1 MKSKRLKV
9 FRQKINRKNLVYE
22 VHPKPETKESAINL
36 VANLVNERFKEQS
49 GLIYTSNVQQC
60 EDVWMRLKD
69 KKVSCLPY
77 HGEKDIDIRKKTQRK
92 WSNDKCQVLVCTEA
106 FGLGINKA
114 DVAFVI
120 HFTTSPFI
128 QNYYQESGRAG
139 RDGCESYCILLYQAR
154 DFAMEMVPKVGDQGQ
169 ETLIKMRNMIK
180 YAQNETECRSK
191 MLSKLLDE
199 EDASSCNM
207 CDICM
212 GSQKGSAE
220 EQDITNQSILIMQIL
235 KESLVNQYKL
245 SFRQI
250 NQILRGTIKHSEA
263 KKIMTKLKIS
273 EETAHKFSLTELTY
287 ILFELVAD
295 GYIKLDIRHEPK
307 YKKKVCVFLN
317 TRKAIQFLK
326 KENKPGMIMINIPYL
341 SRNKRKERKEKKEE
355 KKDNQ
360 YSKKQSMQK
369 KRKKQHMAKK
379 RGFLDASHD
388 DDYSEAIAYF
398 ATVNKKR
405 KLSLN
410 GDDEATNNGPIF
422 SLKDGLDEEEIPP
435 REDNEDESVPEEF
448 DEQSLSYKVFIDLSL
463 WNAEKGPNRL
473 GRRKI
478 IQLAQQAGYII
489 KYGGSTAIEDIIGV
503 NAWRRFG
510 NSLFLKMRRINKEW
524 KKNKDVTEIKSKI
537 NHQQDSMNNYQTM
550 GNPIIINHHH
560 HYGPHIFHSN
570 GDKNNNNDNKL
581 AMIQPEERISTPKQ
595 SSGQRPKPIQ
605 LPSRLKR
612 KGRVPASFK
621 SFQAASCLSPDNSSF
636 NSGFSLTKR
645 TRTRKRQT
653 PAVKDTIIKP
663 RTNPVYENQIIIS
676 DSEEEY
682 DNGGEEDN
690 FDFIDSKDDMSSG
703 DDDDFDYPSGTSD
716 DDESLEMGDGVQR

>member
-1 MKSKRLKV
+1 MESKRLKV
-9 FRQKINRKNLVYE
+9 FREAINRENLVYE
-22 VHPKPETKESAINL
+22 VHPKPEGKEASINL
-36 VANLVNERFKEQS
+36 VANLVNERFKGSS
-49 GLIYTSNVQQC
+49 GLVYTANIQQC
-60 EDVWMRLKD
+60 EDVWMRLKG

-77 HGEKDIDIRKKTQRK
+77 HSNMPIDIRKGTHRM
-92 WSNDKCQVLVCTEA
+92 WSNDKCQVIVCTEA
-106 FGLGINKA
+106 FGLGINKP
-114 DVAFVI
+114 DVSFVI
-120 HFTTSPFI
+120 HYTTSPFI

-139 RDGCESYCILLYQAR
+139 RDGCESHCILLYQAR

-207 CDICM
+207 CDICR
-212 GSQKGSAE
+212 GSQKRNVE

-295 GYIKLDIRHEPK
+295 GYIKLDIRHELK

-317 TRKAIQFLK
+317 TRKAIQFLR
-326 KENKPGMIMINIPYL
+326 KENKPGMIMINMPYL
-341 SRNKRKERKEKKEE
+341 SRNKRKERKE

-369 KRKKQHMAKK
+369 KRKKQHMVKK
-379 RGFLDASHD
+379 RLFMDVSND
-388 DDYSEAIAYF
+388 DDYSEVIAHF
-398 ATVNKKR
+398 VAANKKR
-405 KLSLN
+405 KLLN

-422 SLKDGLDEEEIPP
+422 SLKDRLDEEEEIPP
-435 REDNEDESVPEEF
+435 REDNRDESVPEEF
-448 DEQSLSYKVFIDLSL
+448 DEESLSYKVFIDLSI
-463 WNAEKGPNRL
+463 WNAEKGHNRL
-473 GRRKI
+473 GRPKI
-478 IQLAQQAGYII
+478 IQLAQQAGHII
-489 KYGGSTAIEDIIGV
+489 KYGGATAVEGIIGV

-510 NSLFLKMRRINKEW
+510 NSLLLKMSRINREW
-524 KKNKDVTEIKSKI
+524 MKNKDVTETKSKN

-550 GNPIIINHHH
+550 ANPIIINHHH

-570 GDKNNNNDNKL
+570 GDKNNNNHNKL
-581 AMIQPEERISTPKQ
+581 GMIQPAERISTPKQ

-636 NSGFSLTKR
+636 NSGFSVTKR

-653 PAVKDTIIKP
+653 PAAKDMIIKP
-663 RTNPVYENQIIIS
+663 RTNPASQNPIIIS

-682 DNGGEEDN
+682 DDDREDD

-703 DDDDFDYPSGTSD
+703 GDDDFDYPSGTSD
-716 DDESLEMGDGVQR
+716 DDQSLEMGYGVQR